1 MTFPLCPYL
10 AFVRKDI
17 ACDSYEILDLH
28 RSKFFYPLG
37 DCGMT
42 LAVKIKKTNGKGLK
56 ANILNFEPTGSA
68 VSEEE

>member
-1 MTFPLCPYL
+1 
-10 AFVRKDI
+10 
-17 ACDSYEILDLH
+17 
-28 RSKFFYPLG
+28 
-37 DCGMT
+37 MT